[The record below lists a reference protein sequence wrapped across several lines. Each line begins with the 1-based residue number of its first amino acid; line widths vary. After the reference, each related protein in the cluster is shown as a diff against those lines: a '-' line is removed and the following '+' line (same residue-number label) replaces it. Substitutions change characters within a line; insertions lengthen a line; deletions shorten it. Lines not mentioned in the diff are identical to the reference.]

1 MAKTVQTQRGVNRK
15 AIAAL
20 TLVVLLV
27 LSAAFGFFGIKGQKL
42 DKEGLYKLLPW
53 IPTPTE
59 RFEWREALVPGA
71 DFGAN
76 TVYSYTVAGADQN
89 AAGETAKAL
98 SKRLSMMKL
107 TGASVEQKE
116 DGSLALTLPDGALS
130 DESLKLLTSVG
141 DYSFADPDGVDFLSG
156 SHIVKAATT
165 TDQQRQNW
173 FVSFELDAEGKKIF
187 AEKTTELV
195 GKSIMLKKDGTV
207 LVNPGIQEPLTEGGA
222 SIPGFTFE
230 QGYMHSLLMQSGK
243 LPAELTAGEKAAGT
257 PLMGEGTMSKLVMGM
272 WCAFAL
278 VAVYLIVRYR
288 LAGIVAAWTLAL
300 VLGFNWLFAALLK
313 SGFTVATLVGVLASF
328 ALAVYGMLVICQGM
342 QSDLR
347 NGRAAR
353 QALKDSYASAGH
365 IALDV
370 YAAMLLLA
378 LVLIILNN
386 GVIGQFMRVLA
397 VGLIIDL
404 VMIHILL
411 RLLLSET
418 FHLFGEKTA
427 LFAAK
432 RVEKENA

>member
-15 AIAAL
+15 AVAAL
-20 TLVVLLV
+20 TLAVLLV

-42 DKEGLYKLLPW
+42 DQEGLYKLLPW

-59 RFEWREALVPGA
+59 RFEWQEALVPGA

-76 TVYSYTVAGADQN
+76 TVYSYTVADSGV
-89 AAGETAKAL
+89 AGEAAKAL
-98 SKRLSMMKL
+98 SKRLSVMKL
-107 TGASVEQKE
+107 TGASVETRE
-116 DGSLALTLPDGALS
+116 DGSLALTLPDGALN

-141 DYSFADPDGVDFLSG
+141 EYSFAGPDGVDFLSG
-156 SHIVKAATT
+156 SHIVKAAIAP
-165 TDQQRQNW
+165 DQQQQNW
-173 FVSFELDAEGKKIF
+173 YLSFELDAEGKKIF
-187 AEKTTELV
+187 ADKTTELV
-195 GKSIMLKKDGTV
+195 GQSIMLKKDGTA
-207 LVNPGIQEPLTEGGA
+207 LVQPGIQEPLTEGGA

-257 PLMGEGTMSKLVMGM
+257 PLMGEGSMKKLVMGM

-278 VAVYLIVRYR
+278 VAAYLIIRYR
-288 LAGIVAAWTLAL
+288 LAGFVGAWALAL
-300 VLGFNWLFAALLK
+300 LLGFNWLFAALLK

-328 ALAVYGMLVICQGM
+328 ALAVYGVLVIYQGM

-353 QALKDSYASAGH
+353 QALKDSYASSGH

-370 YAAMLLLA
+370 YAAALLLA
-378 LVLIILNN
+378 LVLIILSN

-411 RLLLSET
+411 RVLLSET
-418 FHLFGEKTA
+418 FHLFGDKTA
-427 LFAAK
+427 LFVAK
-432 RVEKENA
+432 RAGKETV